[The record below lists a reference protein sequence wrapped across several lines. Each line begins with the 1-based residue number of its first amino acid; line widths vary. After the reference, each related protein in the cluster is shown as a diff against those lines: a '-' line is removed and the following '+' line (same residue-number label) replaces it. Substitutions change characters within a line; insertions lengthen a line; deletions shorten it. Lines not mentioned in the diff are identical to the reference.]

1 MFICIGHWLTSVL
14 VVLSLHALP
23 VWIVSAHIRV
33 GLKTSIT
40 PYLAWLVACPPALL
54 VLTSLG
60 ILLPSL
66 GVYVE
71 VLLELVIVVGMLK
84 YVQWVVHRLG
94 GSDAV
99 VTKCQQEDVRLPI
112 GNQLATEVVGDY

>member
-1 MFICIGHWLTSVL
+1 MFTCIGHWVTSVYII
-14 VVLSLHALP
+14 LSLHALP
-23 VWIVSAHIRV
+23 VWIVSANIRL
-33 GLKTSIT
+33 GLETTNK
-40 PYLAWLVACPPALL
+40 PYLAWLVSCPPALM

-60 ILLPSL
+60 IILPSL

-94 GSDAV
+94 GSQALV
-99 VTKCQQEDVRLPI
+99 SKCQQEEVGLPL
-112 GNQLATEVVGDY
+112 GKVVVNVVCR